1 MLSGR
6 IRPSTYL
13 ALVAAL
19 GIATPAFLPAHAD
32 ESTLTA
38 KIKARLATQYYS
50 SSSHI
55 QVKTDAEGIV
65 WLTGTAPTSDASS
78 LAADVAKNTDGV
90 TVVHNQIR
98 VR

>member
-1 MLSGR
+1 MRSKATFSAWSVTCACVLMNL
-6 IRPSTYL
+6 P
-13 ALVAAL
+13 AQADEAAL
-19 GIATPAFLPAHAD
+19 T
-32 ESTLTA
+32 S

-65 WLTGTAPTSDASS
+65 WLTGTAATSDACSK
-78 LAADVAKNTDGV
+78 AADIAKNTDGV
-90 TVVHNQIR
+90 TAVHNAIH